1 MLKTA
6 ISYAVINAVI
16 NKSLVGWTI
25 EFPILTSNTIFLPN
39 INFEDVIAVLREQ
52 LHKQQEANR
61 RKNIDPKLSPIT
73 NFELHEQY
81 SIEALQQKFGYDA
94 NIYPIKY
101 QII

>member
-6 ISYAVINAVI
+6 ISYAVI

-25 EFPILTSNTIFLPN
+25 EFPILTSNTMFWPN

-73 NFELHEQY
+73 NFALHEQY